1 MSKVHAFLSDYQS
14 DLAKY
19 HQAIASW
26 PNADTLRGMPF
37 DFTIHDPKYED
48 ISIIYS
54 PNFSPNV
61 ERKKNEN
68 DSSSSFCFAVKN
80 SYRIFFNIWRFWSV
94 CVCCF
99 FFKETLGVRRMCTF
113 VGVQL
118 E

>member
-1 MSKVHAFLSDYQS
+1 MYKVHTFLSDYQS

-54 PNFSPNV
+54 PEFSPNV
-61 ERKKNEN
+61 ERKKDKK
-68 DSSSSFCFAVKN
+68 DSIFILFCSQKLIYSFFQHMEILECV
-80 SYRIFFNIWRFWSV
+80 FF
-94 CVCCF
+94 F